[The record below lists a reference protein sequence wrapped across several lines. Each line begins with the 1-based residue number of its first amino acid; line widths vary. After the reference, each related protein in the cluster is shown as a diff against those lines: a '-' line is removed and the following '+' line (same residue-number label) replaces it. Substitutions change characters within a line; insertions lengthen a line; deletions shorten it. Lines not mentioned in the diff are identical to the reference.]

1 VYFEYFVVNIIPLD
15 VRRSL
20 LKVRCFPSYSS
31 LMRSLFLAL
40 AILLASLLP
49 SSVHAADY
57 KLWLYVATNLQVD
70 KNVDNLEALFRRA
83 KQAGYTTILLTDSK
97 FGRLN
102 DVVPQYFKNAARVKK
117 LAEDLGLEI
126 VPAVFPIGYSNDLLY
141 QDPNLAEA
149 LPVKDALFVV
159 QGGVAKIQPDPTV
172 TLPGGDFSDLKKW
185 TWKDDDV
192 IADTGTA
199 KLNNFKENA
208 RLNQKLKVQPFR
220 QYHVSVRIKTQD
232 FRGTPEIK
240 AIAKQPLNFAN
251 LGVKP
256 TQDWTTHHAVFN
268 SLENTEVNLYFGVWG
283 GGTGTLW
290 WDDAKIEEVGLQNLV
305 RRPGAPLTVKQDS
318 GETLVEGKDFQPIA
332 DPLSGRKPY
341 NGEFDVWH
349 EPPVIK
355 TALPDGT
362 KLRVSYYHVVT
373 VYDGQVNICVSEPKT
388 IALLHDQA
396 ERLQKLW
403 QPKAW
408 MMSHDEIRVLNWCA
422 ACQQRHLDAGAL
434 LADNAQTCVK
444 ILRDLTPNNRIY
456 VWNDMFDPAHNAH
469 DNYYLV
475 RGNLTNS
482 WAGLDKNVT
491 IVNWHSG
498 KAKVNIPWF
507 AERGHQQVLAGYYDA
522 PPERVKVWLDAAKGV
537 NGIEGIMYTTWR
549 NDYTQLEKFAELVK
563 AAR

>member
-1 VYFEYFVVNIIPLD
+1 
-15 VRRSL
+15 
-20 LKVRCFPSYSS
+20 
-31 LMRSLFLAL
+31 MRSLFLAF

-49 SSVHAADY
+49 YSIHAADY

-102 DVVPQYFKNAARVKK
+102 DVIPQYFKNAARVKK

-159 QGGVAKIQPDPTV
+159 QGGVAKTQADPAI

-185 TWKDDDV
+185 TWKDDAV
-192 IADTGTA
+192 TADNGAA
-199 KLNNFKENA
+199 KLSNFKENA

-305 RRPGAPLTVKQDS
+305 RRPGAPLTVKKD
-318 GETLVEGKDFQPIA
+318 GGATLVEGKDFQPIA

-355 TALPDGT
+355 TSLPDGT

-373 VYDGQVNICVSEPKT
+373 VYDGQVNICISEPKT
-388 IALLHDQA
+388 IALLRDQA

-434 LADNAQTCVK
+434 LADNAKICVK

-475 RGNLTNS
+475 RGNLANS

-537 NGIEGIMYTTWR
+537 PGIEGIMYTTWK

-563 AAR
+563 ANQNR